1 MQKGYRMARAP
12 SLRQIE
18 AFKAIVET
26 GTVSRAAQ
34 VLRISQPA
42 ASKLIV
48 HLEADAGMELFDREG
63 GRLKPNARGMRLYE
77 EVDRIFAG
85 LQQIERTFESIRRE
99 ELEHISIGVMPA
111 LSGSFIA
118 EVVRRFRQKHS
129 NVNISIYNSASSRLV
144 EWLAIRQLDF
154 GIATNM
160 LPNPHL
166 HNETLINENLVCILP
181 LNHKLNKLEVI
192 KGADLISESFISF
205 DRAGYLGHVIDDI
218 FKSIGSKPKNS
229 LASDAAADICALVG
243 EGLGVALIHPLLA
256 SSAKGRIV
264 VRPFVPSTP
273 IELRMGWPKFGRN
286 KKLVEAFALEARA
299 TAIEATKRLLCEP

>member
-1 MQKGYRMARAP
+1 MARAP

-34 VLRISQPA
+34 VLHISQPA

-48 HLEADAGMELFDREG
+48 HLEADAEMKLFDREG
-63 GRLKPNARGMRLYE
+63 GRLKANARGLRLYE

-99 ELEHISIGVMPA
+99 ELEHLSIGVMPA

-129 NVNISIYNSASSRLV
+129 NVNISIYNSASSRIV
-144 EWLAIRQLDF
+144 EWLATRQLDF
-154 GIATNM
+154 GIATDM
-160 LPNPHL
+160 LPSPHL
-166 HNETLINENLVCILP
+166 HNEVLVNENLICILP
-181 LNHKLNKLEVI
+181 LNHSLNEVEI
-192 KGADLISESFISF
+192 IRASDLVSESFIAF
-205 DRAGYLGHVIDDI
+205 DRTGYLGNAIEHI
-218 FKSIGSKPKNS
+218 FNNIGIKPHIS

-256 SSAKGRIV
+256 SSANGRIV
-264 VRPFVPSTP
+264 VRPFIPSTP
-273 IELRMGWPKFGRN
+273 MELRMGWPKFGRN
-286 KKLVEAFALEARA
+286 KKLVEAFAHEARA
-299 TAIEATKRLLCEP
+299 TAIETTRRLLGEP